1 MLKDF
6 LERKD
11 KGELLI
17 HKTHNLM
24 STILR
29 KVELSNFSD
38 GFVHFGDRVC
48 LYNPS
53 SSSLLSANVSPV
65 DALEAKSI
73 PGPCQVASSSRVEP
87 CPRNTL
93 VIRSCDGSKD
103 GEVLGYGQ
111 HFYLQT
117 LPNEGGELF
126 LHSDLATFIKSAKR
140 SRQQEVTLVKEPSY
154 KTAWKIVCFEPQD
167 RLESEGQPV
176 PTGQKILINHCKTN
190 QCLAALPDFVIR
202 TAYGREL
209 EIAAHT
215 QVDSHKAEVPANH
228 WVFIQEDSE
237 VKEGVVTTASLQ
249 EQAER
254 TRGLSV
260 IV

>member
-93 VIRSCDGSKD
+93 VIRR
-103 GEVLGYGQ
+103 
-111 HFYLQT
+111 
-117 LPNEGGELF
+117 
-126 LHSDLATFIKSAKR
+126 LALYQMKR
-140 SRQQEVTLVKEPSY
+140 
-154 KTAWKIVCFEPQD
+154 
-167 RLESEGQPV
+167 
-176 PTGQKILINHCKTN
+176 
-190 QCLAALPDFVIR
+190 
-202 TAYGREL
+202 
-209 EIAAHT
+209 
-215 QVDSHKAEVPANH
+215 
-228 WVFIQEDSE
+228 
-237 VKEGVVTTASLQ
+237 
-249 EQAER
+249 
-254 TRGLSV
+254 
-260 IV
+260 